1 MDVTDTKPKVS
12 KTCSK
17 CCQVKKEDE
26 FIKNRNICKVCRNKR
41 SKELYNKVVP
51 ELPETLVMCNSC
63 NQEKQPTSF
72 VKQTKICNPI
82 ITIYAP
88 VNITATSI
96 IFSKSCT
103 KDMNNIPYKTK
114 SKHQKVIE
122 RQQLKEETVGKDNKK
137 CGYCNEI
144 KHTTKFRHNRLKCRT
159 CERDEP
165 LDKFKRSIRSRI
177 YLSLTKDKK
186 TIEYLGCTSDEYLK
200 WILTNNSGF
209 TLANRGSEWHIDHV
223 IPLSKFNLLDDKE
236 DQLLAFNWRNTMPL
250 AAKENLSKNNKILQP
265 QLEQHYKN
273 LLEYH
278 KQNNI
283 EMPQKYIDLFAR
295 HLVAG
300 SSLEPSL
307 PLTDNGNICEEL
319 G

>member
-26 FIKNRNICKVCRNKR
+26 FIKNRNICKICRNKR
-41 SKELYNKVVP
+41 SKELYNRVVP
-51 ELPETLVMCNSC
+51 KLPETLVMCNSC
-63 NQEKQPTSF
+63 NQEKQTTSF
-72 VKQTKICNPI
+72 VKQTKICNE
-82 ITIYAP
+82 
-88 VNITATSI
+88 
-96 IFSKSCT
+96 C
-103 KDMNNIPYKTK
+103 NNAKRRAKYSADEEHRKKLIKAAGDF
-114 SKHQKVIE
+114 KHQKVIE

-223 IPLSKFNLLDDKE
+223 IPLSKFNLDDKE
-236 DQLLAFNWRNTMPL
+236 DQLVAFNWRNTMPL

-273 LLEYH
+273 LLEYQ

-283 EMPQKYIDLFAR
+283 EMPQKFIDLFAR

-307 PLTDNGNICEEL
+307 PLTNNGNIL
-319 G
+319 